1 MAGWSLAGFCPLLPQ
16 ALWISATP
24 TRFWLVLPQALRI
37 SWDFF
42 RVSYDFLP
50 SQSGWWILISVDWLL
65 GLLVII
71 DWLLGM
77 IYWNHAPSIFL
88 ICCTNLLERLMLCSF
103 NS

>member
-50 SQSGWWILISVDWLL
+50 SQSGWWMLISVDWLL
-65 GLLVII
+65 GLMVII
-71 DWLLGM
+71 DFPNHWLTS
-77 IYWNHAPSIFL
+77 WNDL
-88 ICCTNLLERLMLCSF
+88 LETCTFYFPNLLY
-103 NS
+103 